1 MASSNAIEVIGTIVA
16 LLPNNLFR
24 VELPNGHQL
33 KGHAGEEISGE
44 LHLYLLG
51 TKVMLTI
58 SPYDLSKGKITDRQ
72 SENSV
77 ALAGEQSFQRDF
89 LSSETFLKS

>member
-1 MASSNAIEVIGTIVA
+1 MARSETIQMIGEIVRV
-16 LLPNNLFR
+16 LPNNLFR
-24 VELPNGHQL
+24 VTLPNGHEL
-33 KGHAGEEISGE
+33 LGHPEENFVGDHS
-44 LHLYLLG
+44 LLLQG

-77 ALAGEQSFQRDF
+77 ALAGE
-89 LSSETFLKS
+89 

>member
-1 MASSNAIEVIGTIVA
+1 MARSEAIKVIGEIVRV
-16 LLPNNLFR
+16 LPNNLFR
-24 VELPNGHQL
+24 VELPNGHEL
-33 KGHAGEEISGE
+33 MGHPEENFAGDRS
-44 LHLYLLG
+44 LLLQG

-77 ALAGEQSFQRDF
+77 ALAGE
-89 LSSETFLKS
+89 